1 MSARLFCRFGQLA
14 GTECEFELEATVGS
28 QAGNRLVLSE
38 AADHQARIFFDEEAG
53 CYLLEDLSGG
63 GTVLDGLPVEGRMR
77 LGRLHVVTFAAKH
90 DFFFHCDPEE
100 RPKGLKETVD
110 LGDLGLSE
118 ADLEEPP
125 STGTIRQ
132 TSPRIPSPPLF
143 QPGQKPPQTESSQR
157 TQAPKTVGGHEGGIP
172 IPDFLKKKPASPK
185 PSPQGEEPPV
195 NFVLEIDLPE
205 GIKSY
210 PLAPGENFVG
220 RSPSCSVF
228 VEHHAFSRRHAA
240 LVVDSGTIKI
250 RDLGSTNKT
259 FVEGKP
265 ISRETEIAP
274 GTPLA
279 FAKIKARVR
288 EEES

>member
-1 MSARLFCRFGQLA
+1 MSARLFCRFGPLA
-14 GTECEFELEATVGS
+14 GTECEFDLEATVGS
-28 QAGNRLVLSE
+28 QSGNRLVLSE

-77 LGRLHVVTFAAKH
+77 LGRLHVITFAAKH
-90 DFFFHCDPEE
+90 DFFFNCDPED
-100 RPKGLKETVD
+100 RPQGLKETVD

-118 ADLEEPP
+118 ADLEEPAA
-125 STGTIRQ
+125 TGTIRQ
-132 TSPRIPSPPLF
+132 TSPRIPSPPSF
-143 QPGQKPPQTESSQR
+143 QPGQKQQQPVSSER
-157 TQAPKTVGGHEGGIP
+157 TQAPKTVGGQEGGIP
-172 IPDFLKKKPASPK
+172 IPDFLRRKPAPPK
-185 PSPQGEEPPV
+185 PSPPGEEPPV
-195 NFVLEIDLPE
+195 NLVLEIDLPA
-205 GIKSY
+205 GVKSY

-220 RSPSCSVF
+220 RSPNCSVF

-265 ISRETEIAP
+265 ISRETEIAT